1 MIWGTPQISALRID
15 LSRAFTGIVGPWIT
29 ANRKLTATLS
39 VEGMA
44 AFGENPPVRLLLSNV
59 SWREWLC
66 ENGANQF
73 MVFASEREAA
83 MGRFVEGEDRAQQ
96 VLLPPSLEDYVG

>member
-1 MIWGTPQISALRID
+1 MNILGELLTLEFAP
-15 LSRAFTGIVGPWIT
+15 
-29 ANRKLTATLS
+29 AN
-39 VEGMA
+39 
-44 AFGENPPVRLLLSNV
+44 VRF
-59 SWREWLC
+59 REWLC

-73 MVFASEREAA
+73 MVFASEQEAA